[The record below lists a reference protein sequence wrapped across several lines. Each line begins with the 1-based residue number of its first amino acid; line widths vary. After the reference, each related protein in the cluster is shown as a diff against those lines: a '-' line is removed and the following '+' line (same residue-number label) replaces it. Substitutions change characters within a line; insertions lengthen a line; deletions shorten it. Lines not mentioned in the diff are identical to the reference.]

1 MTSAAG
7 SSLGPASL
15 ALALLL
21 AACAAGRSV
30 ELPDAGTLR
39 LTTPQTSLAV
49 TVPAAVQ
56 GRTRY
61 IGNGV
66 HRFGDP
72 DATPQTTFG
81 SVSAEPANPGVLG
94 SFKARFAG
102 CSDTDLLAAYLAAVA
117 PAEQAAAS
125 SPGNRPRAYGP
136 TSGARPEH
144 AALGIACAERRV
156 TTENRT
162 VPGQPRR
169 LYLTHTLAYTCI
181 DPRSRTPVELTWS
194 ERYRAGTNRL
204 SATFET
210 HARSFF
216 ASLRFP

>member
-7 SSLGPASL
+7 ASLGPASL

-94 SFKARFAG
+94 GLKARLAG
-102 CSDTDLLAAYLAAVA
+102 GSDADLLAAYLAGV
-117 PAEQAAAS
+117 AAAEPVAAERS
-125 SPGNRPRAYGP
+125 GSRPRAHAR

-144 AALGIACAERRV
+144 AVRGIACVERRV

-204 SATFET
+204 PATFET
-210 HARSFF
+210 DARAFF
-216 ASLRFP
+216 ASLRFL